1 MLLSTVHDPPT
12 RNVNLINLNT
22 ADLNKKKKRKKTYS
36 PLLLTSTV
44 PQYENTEN
52 KSLDEKSIFRECGM
66 QVLLSES

>member
-1 MLLSTVHDPPT
+1 MLLSTVHDPPA

-22 ADLNKKKKRKKTYS
+22 ANLNKKKRKKTYS

-66 QVLLSES
+66 QILLSES